1 MVRASDRSRE
11 QVAAGL
17 SRAAVQGLLSLD
29 TLTLRL
35 QRAFAARDID
45 QLDVLIAD
53 LPLRN
58 RPVSA
63 LLRTAWR
70 WLIRAPELEPPAPAL
85 RVPPDT
91 DVIVLG
97 RHWACDIWF
106 RERAISR
113 RHVQLRRREDGW
125 DILDLESTNGTYLNG
140 RRIGAG
146 HAYPGDELQLADRR
160 FVLPQP

>member
-35 QRAFAARDID
+35 QGAFTARDVD
-45 QLDVLIAD
+45 QLDVLVAD

-58 RPVSA
+58 RPVST

-70 WLIRAPELEPPAPAL
+70 RLKRAPEIEPPAPVL
-85 RVPPDT
+85 RVPTDA

-97 RHWACDIWF
+97 RHWACDVWF

-113 RHVQLRRREDGW
+113 RHVQLRRRADGW
-125 DILDLESTNGTYLNG
+125 DVLDLASTNGTFLNG
-140 RRIGAG
+140 RRIYSG
-146 HAYPGDELQLADRR
+146 HAYAGDELQVADRR
-160 FVLPQP
+160 FVLPR